1 MLAEFEQATSCSID
15 NALDSGEKAFRKWKI
30 TTFPQRSDV
39 LRACSRVLLDDKAKY
54 ASLISHEMGK
64 VLKESVAEV
73 EKCAWVCRYYAEN
86 GARFLHD
93 EPLNPEGRTAFIS
106 YEPIGIILAV
116 MPWNFPFWQV
126 FRFAAPTLM
135 AGNAGILK
143 HASNVPQC
151 ALTIEEIFRKS
162 GLPEGVFQTLFAGA
176 DQVAGIIADWR
187 VKAVTLTGSE
197 FAGSKVAET
206 AGRNIK
212 KTVLELG
219 GTDPFIVLEDADI
232 EEAAKTGAIARMIN
246 CGQSCIAAKR
256 FILTEAVYDDFMH
269 LFSNTISSMK
279 LGDPMD
285 PKTDYG
291 PLAREDLVTD
301 LNNQISRSV
310 DLGAIEVL
318 GGNRPDR
325 LGSFYNATVLT
336 NVKAGMLAFDEEIF
350 GPAASVIR
358 VRDADEAVAV
368 TNSSK
373 YGLGAWLWA
382 KDIDRGIKM
391 ARDIE
396 TGSVFINQMVASHP
410 AIPFGGIKLSGYGRE
425 LSYLG
430 IREFMNIKPVVY

>member
-1 MLAEFEQATSCSID
+1 M
-15 NALDSGEKAFRKWKI
+15 
-30 TTFPQRSDV
+30 
-39 LRACSRVLLDDKAKY
+39 
-54 ASLISHEMGK
+54 
-64 VLKESVAEV
+64 
-73 EKCAWVCRYYAEN
+73 
-86 GARFLHD
+86 
-93 EPLNPEGRTAFIS
+93 
-106 YEPIGIILAV
+106 
-116 MPWNFPFWQV
+116 
-126 FRFAAPTLM
+126 
-135 AGNAGILK
+135 
-143 HASNVPQC
+143 
-151 ALTIEEIFRKS
+151 KS
-162 GLPEGVFQTLFAGA
+162 GLPEGVFQTLFASA

-197 FAGSKVAET
+197 LAGSKVAET
-206 AGRNIK
+206 GGRNIK

-291 PLAREDLVTD
+291 PLAREDLITD

-310 DLGAIEVL
+310 DLGAIAVL

-325 LGSFYNATVLT
+325 PGSFYNATVLT
-336 NVKAGMLAFDEEIF
+336 NVKAGMPAFDEEIF

-373 YGLGAWLWA
+373 YGLGASLWA
-382 KDIDRGIKM
+382 IDIDRGIKM

-425 LSYLG
+425 LSHHGL
-430 IREFMNIKPVVY
+430 REFVNIKSIVY